1 MSNPKC
7 ILIIDDDTEL
17 LQGLGMRLISAGY
30 QVLVASDASRAMSA
44 SAATRPDLVLLDLGL
59 RGEDGLTVLSR
70 LRSTEPTRDVPV
82 LVISGRDVSW
92 EGTVLA
98 AGATGYFQKPVDNGE
113 FLEAIALAVD
123 DPRDP
128 LEH

>member
-59 RGEDGLTVLSR
+59 RGEDGLTVLSH

-98 AGATGYFQKPVDNGE
+98 AGAIGYFQKPVDNGE
-113 FLEAIALAVD
+113 FLEAVALAVD
-123 DPRDP
+123 NPSDA